1 MSYNIKGNAD
11 IQKNLTVGGSIYIGD
26 NGTIRIPVGNTAS
39 RPAFPVKGMIHFNID
54 ANGFE
59 YYDGTTWNSGLNQT
73 PNKVDNVL
81 YVSKS
86 GNDANDGGT
95 LGDSFLTVDAALA
108 VATAGT
114 SIYVKSGTYTI
125 NNPATIP
132 ANVALVGDNLRTTN
146 ITPSNPSADIFYVNN
161 GSYVTGFTFRDHVN
175 GAAAIAFNP
184 DGSAGFIFSSPYV
197 QNCSSITSNGVGM
210 RIDGAHAQGLRSM
223 VSDAFTQINSGGIG
237 IHLLNRGYAQLV
249 SIFTVACDIG
259 FLAESGGQCSLL
271 NSNCSFGNI
280 GVKSTGTSETL
291 YSGVTDARIPKLGNL
306 LKVNNLIT
314 RPKYGDVVKFAGDD
328 MYYTIIDSTPL
339 VLGSSTITLDENLE
353 DEIDAGTVVDFSQRS
368 LITASSITFE
378 YVGTGTDLFNT
389 PQNGGFPIQ
398 ENETVEDENR
408 AGVVNFTSTDH
419 KGDFRI
425 GNDLIIAKNTGT
437 IQGITFDRSLFAVL
451 TPYILALED

>member
-1 MSYNIKGNAD
+1 MYK
-11 IQKNLTVGGSIYIGD
+11 
-26 NGTIRIPVGNTAS
+26 
-39 RPAFPVKGMIHFNID
+39 
-54 ANGFE
+54 
-59 YYDGTTWNSGLNQT
+59 
-73 PNKVDNVL
+73 
-81 YVSKS
+81 
-86 GNDANDGGT
+86 
-95 LGDSFLTVDAALA
+95 
-108 VATAGT
+108 
-114 SIYVKSGTYTI
+114 
-125 NNPATIP
+125 
-132 ANVALVGDNLRTTN
+132 
-146 ITPSNPSADIFYVNN
+146 
-161 GSYVTGFTFRDHVN
+161 
-175 GAAAIAFNP
+175 
-184 DGSAGFIFSSPYV
+184 
-197 QNCSSITSNGVGM
+197 NCSSITSNGVGM